1 MYRGR
6 DDKWTEFYF
15 VIHSA
20 LVYLKNFFWDETIQ
34 FLSCTIFALSG
45 VTRLPRVKRRRRKSW
60 GKGKCMTKQMKLNL
74 ANCYQKMLTEKKI
87 QTLLIMVPRKLSL
100 LYQSFYPWPV
110 VLRRWSGGGGGD
122 GEDRG
127 FLTSFPRASVG
138 YEIQTELVIIIS
150 FPISASGIIEM
161 WKTPQNIDK
170 SSQLL
175 KY

>member
-1 MYRGR
+1 MYHGR

-74 ANCYQKMLTEKKI
+74 ANCYQKNVYRKENTNFINNGSQKVVIVVSIFLPLTRGTASVK
-87 QTLLIMVPRKLSL
+87 
-100 LYQSFYPWPV
+100 W
-110 VLRRWSGGGGGD
+110 GGRE

-150 FPISASGIIEM
+150 FPTSASGIIEM

-175 KY
+175 TY

>member
-87 QTLLIMVPRKLSL
+87 QTLLIMDSQK
-100 LYQSFYPWPV
+100 V
-110 VLRRWSGGGGGD
+110 VIVVSIFLPLTRGTASVKWGGGEGGGG
-122 GEDRG
+122 RG
-127 FLTSFPRASVG
+127 LFNKFSTSERWIWDTHRVG
-138 YEIQTELVIIIS
+138 H
-150 FPISASGIIEM
+150 
-161 WKTPQNIDK
+161 NH
-170 SSQLL
+170 LL
-175 KY
+175 SNKCEWNNWDVKNAPKYR

>member
-74 ANCYQKMLTEKKI
+74 ANCYQKNVYRKENTNFINNGSQKVVIVVSIFLPLT
-87 QTLLIMVPRKLSL
+87 
-100 LYQSFYPWPV
+100 
-110 VLRRWSGGGGGD
+110 
-122 GEDRG
+122 RG
-127 FLTSFPRASVG
+127 TASVKWG
-138 YEIQTELVIIIS
+138 GEGGRGQGFFNKFSTSERWIWDTHRV
-150 FPISASGIIEM
+150 GH
-161 WKTPQNIDK
+161 NH
-170 SSQLL
+170 LL
-175 KY
+175 SNKCEWNNWDVKNAPKYR